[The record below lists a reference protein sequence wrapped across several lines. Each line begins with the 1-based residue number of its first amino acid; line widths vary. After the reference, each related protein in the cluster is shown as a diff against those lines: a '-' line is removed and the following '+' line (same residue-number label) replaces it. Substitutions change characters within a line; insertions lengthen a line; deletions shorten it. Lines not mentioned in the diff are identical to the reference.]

1 MKKQKN
7 KEITK
12 ETIIIVGL
20 VFFIAGYA
28 VNGLIG
34 SIGNLTGRQIS
45 NGTDI
50 IETQNTNSTG
60 AQSQIDFLKE
70 KLDANPGD
78 TVSWIN
84 LGDSYF
90 DSDRYEQAIDAYLKA
105 LELEPNN
112 SDVLSDLGVMYRRS
126 GKPKKAILTFD
137 EGLRVDSSH
146 TMSLFNKGIV
156 LFYDLDRKNEAIEA
170 WTLLASIDPNFRMP
184 TGELITDFLD
194 TIK

>member
-28 VNGLIG
+28 ANGLIG

-50 IETQNTNSTG
+50 IVTQNNNSTG
-60 AQSQIDFLKE
+60 AQSKIDFLKE

-84 LGDSYF
+84 LGNAYF
-90 DSDRYEQAIDAYLKA
+90 DSDRYDDAIAAYLKV
-105 LELEPNN
+105 LELKPDNP
-112 SDVLSDLGVMYRRS
+112 DVLSDLGVMYGKS
-126 GKPKKAILTFD
+126 GKLENAISAFD
-137 EGLRVDSSH
+137 DAHRIDPFH
-146 TMSLFNKGIV
+146 TMSLFNKGYV
-156 LFYDLDRKNEAIEA
+156 QFYDLDQKNEAIET
-170 WTLLASIDPNFRMP
+170 WKKLASIDPNFKMP
-184 TGELITDFLD
+184 AGESITDFLG
-194 TIK
+194 TNK